1 MNSLGVIETRGLTA
15 AIQAADAACKAA
27 NVEIIGYRKVGSG
40 LVSVCFQG
48 EISAVK
54 TAIDHGVDVVSQKE
68 LVIGSLVIARPELSV
83 ITKLLTVKSK
93 KKAPAIAEITQETA
107 LETVVETVVETIAET
122 RVEAPVKN
130 EVENP
135 EVTKVVADLQV
146 QKIASETKAV
156 TDKAQSS
163 KKEIKPESRKGKK

>member
-40 LVSVCFQG
+40 LVSICFQG
-48 EISAVK
+48 EISAVR
-54 TAIDHGVDVVSQKE
+54 TAVDHGVDVVSQKE
-68 LVIGSLVIARPELSV
+68 LVIGSLVIARPEPSV
-83 ITKLLTVKSK
+83 ITKLLTVKGK
-93 KKAPAIAEITQETA
+93 KKAPIVAEKAQETVI
-107 LETVVETVVETIAET
+107 EKVVETAVET

-130 EVENP
+130 EIEHI
-135 EVTKVVADLQV
+135 ETTKEVADLKAQN
-146 QKIASETKAV
+146 IASETKTV

>member
-48 EISAVK
+48 EISAVR
-54 TAIDHGVDVVSQKE
+54 TAVDHGVDVVSQKE
-68 LVIGSLVIARPELSV
+68 LVIGSLVIARPEASV
-83 ITKLLTVKSK
+83 ITKLLTIKGK
-93 KKAPAIAEITQETA
+93 KKAPIVAEKVQETA
-107 LETVVETVVETIAET
+107 IEA

-130 EVENP
+130 EIEHI
-135 EVTKVVADLQV
+135 EATKEIADLQA
-146 QKIASETKAV
+146 QNIASETKVV

-163 KKEIKPESRKGKK
+163 KKELKPESRKGKK

>member
-40 LVSVCFQG
+40 LVSICFQG
-48 EISAVK
+48 EISAVR
-54 TAIDHGVDVVSQKE
+54 TAVDHGVDVVSQKE
-68 LVIGSLVIARPELSV
+68 LVIGSLVIARPEPSV
-83 ITKLLTVKSK
+83 ITKLLTIKSK
-93 KKAPAIAEITQETA
+93 KKAPAVAEKVQETA
-107 LETVVETVVETIAET
+107 IENVVETVVETII
-122 RVEAPVKN
+122 EAPV
-130 EVENP
+130 ENA
-135 EVTKVVADLQV
+135 EATKAVADLQAPN
-146 QKIASETKAV
+146 IASETKAA

>member
-54 TAIDHGVDVVSQKE
+54 TAIDHGVEVVSQKE
-68 LVIGSLVIARPELSV
+68 LVIGSLVIARPEPSV
-83 ITKLLTVKSK
+83 IAKLLTVKHQ
-93 KKAPAIAEITQETA
+93 KKAPIMAKAVPPVMTETQ
-107 LETVVETVVETIAET
+107 TVVIETTATNMAEKVEE
-122 RVEAPVKN
+122 K
-130 EVENP
+130 
-135 EVTKVVADLQV
+135 VADNGEIAKDIADPLAHNV
-146 QKIASETKAV
+146 ASETQAV
-156 TDKAQSS
+156 TDKAQNS
-163 KKEIKPESRKGKK
+163 KKEIKPEGRKGKKQ

>member
-93 KKAPAIAEITQETA
+93 KKAPAVAEKVQETA
-107 LETVVETVVETIAET
+107 IENIVETVVETII
-122 RVEAPVKN
+122 EAPVKN
-130 EVENP
+130 DVENA
-135 EVTKVVADLQV
+135 EATKAVADLQV
-146 QKIASETKAV
+146 QNIASETKTA
-156 TDKAQSS
+156 TST
-163 KKEIKPESRKGKK
+163 P

>member
-40 LVSVCFQG
+40 LVSICFQG
-48 EISAVK
+48 EISAVR
-54 TAIDHGVDVVSQKE
+54 TAVDHGVDVVSQKE
-68 LVIGSLVIARPELSV
+68 LVIGSLVIARPEPSV
-83 ITKLLTVKSK
+83 ITKLLTVKGK
-93 KKAPAIAEITQETA
+93 KKAPIVAEKVQETVI
-107 LETVVETVVETIAET
+107 EKVVETAVET

-130 EVENP
+130 EIEHI
-135 EVTKVVADLQV
+135 ETTKEVADLKAQN
-146 QKIASETKAV
+146 IASETKAV

>member
-40 LVSVCFQG
+40 LVSICFQG
-48 EISAVK
+48 EISAVR
-54 TAIDHGVDVVSQKE
+54 TAVDHGVDVVSQKE
-68 LVIGSLVIARPELSV
+68 LVIGSLVIARPEPSV
-83 ITKLLTVKSK
+83 ITKLLTVKGK
-93 KKAPAIAEITQETA
+93 KKAPIVAEKTQETVI
-107 LETVVETVVETIAET
+107 EKVVETAVETAVKT

-130 EVENP
+130 EIEHIETTK
-135 EVTKVVADLQV
+135 EVTDLKAQN
-146 QKIASETKAV
+146 IASETKVV

>member
-48 EISAVK
+48 EISAVR
-54 TAIDHGVDVVSQKE
+54 TAVDHGVDVVSQKE
-68 LVIGSLVIARPELSV
+68 LVIGSLVIARPEASV
-83 ITKLLTVKSK
+83 ITKLLAIKGK
-93 KKAPAIAEITQETA
+93 KKAPIVAEKVQETA
-107 LETVVETVVETIAET
+107 IEA

-130 EVENP
+130 EIEHI
-135 EVTKVVADLQV
+135 EATKEIADLQA
-146 QKIASETKAV
+146 QNIASETKAV

-163 KKEIKPESRKGKK
+163 KKELKPESRKGKK

>member
-40 LVSVCFQG
+40 LVSICFQG
-48 EISAVK
+48 EISAVR

-68 LVIGSLVIARPELSV
+68 LVIGSLVIARPEPSV
-83 ITKLLTVKSK
+83 ITKLLTVKGK
-93 KKAPAIAEITQETA
+93 KKAPIVAEKVQEAAIEK
-107 LETVVETVVETIAET
+107 VVETI
-122 RVEAPVKN
+122 VEAPVKN
-130 EVENP
+130 EVEKL
-135 EVTKVVADLQV
+135 EAIKAVADLKAQN
-146 QKIASETKAV
+146 IASETKAV
-156 TDKAQSS
+156 TDKAQNS

>member
-40 LVSVCFQG
+40 LVSICFQG
-48 EISAVK
+48 EISAVR
-54 TAIDHGVDVVSQKE
+54 TAVDHGVDVVSQKE
-68 LVIGSLVIARPELSV
+68 LVIGSLVIARPEPSV
-83 ITKLLTVKSK
+83 ITKLLTVKGK
-93 KKAPAIAEITQETA
+93 KKAPIVAEKVQESAIEK
-107 LETVVETVVETIAET
+107 VVETAVKT

-130 EVENP
+130 EIEHIETTK
-135 EVTKVVADLQV
+135 EVTDLKAQN
-146 QKIASETKAV
+146 IASETKVV

>member
-40 LVSVCFQG
+40 LVSICFQG
-48 EISAVK
+48 EISAVR
-54 TAIDHGVDVVSQKE
+54 TAVDHGVDVVSQKE
-68 LVIGSLVIARPELSV
+68 LVIGSLVIARPDPSV
-83 ITKLLTVKSK
+83 ITKLLTVKGK
-93 KKAPAIAEITQETA
+93 KKAPIVAEKVQESAIEK
-107 LETVVETVVETIAET
+107 VVETAVKT

-130 EVENP
+130 EIEHIETTK
-135 EVTKVVADLQV
+135 EVTDLKAQN
-146 QKIASETKAV
+146 IASETKVV

>member
-107 LETVVETVVETIAET
+107 LETVVETIAETRAET

-146 QKIASETKAV
+146 QKIASETKAA

>member
-40 LVSVCFQG
+40 LVSICFQG
-48 EISAVK
+48 EISAVR
-54 TAIDHGVDVVSQKE
+54 TAVDHGVDVVSQKE
-68 LVIGSLVIARPELSV
+68 LVIGSLVIARPEPSV
-83 ITKLLTVKSK
+83 ITKLLTVKGK
-93 KKAPAIAEITQETA
+93 KKAPIVAEKAQETVI
-107 LETVVETVVETIAET
+107 EKVVETAVKT

-130 EVENP
+130 EIEHIETTK
-135 EVTKVVADLQV
+135 EVTDLKAQN
-146 QKIASETKAV
+146 IASETKVV

>member
-40 LVSVCFQG
+40 LVSICFQG
-48 EISAVK
+48 EISAVR
-54 TAIDHGVDVVSQKE
+54 TAVDHGVDVVSQKE
-68 LVIGSLVIARPELSV
+68 LVIGSLVIARPGPSV
-83 ITKLLTVKSK
+83 ITKLLTVKGK
-93 KKAPAIAEITQETA
+93 KKAPIVAEKAQETVI
-107 LETVVETVVETIAET
+107 EKVVETAVET

-130 EVENP
+130 EIEHI
-135 EVTKVVADLQV
+135 ETTKEVADLKAQN
-146 QKIASETKAV
+146 IASETKAV

>member
-40 LVSVCFQG
+40 LVSICFQG
-48 EISAVK
+48 EISAVR
-54 TAIDHGVDVVSQKE
+54 TAVDHGVDVVSQKE
-68 LVIGSLVIARPELSV
+68 LVIGSLVIARPEPSV
-83 ITKLLTVKSK
+83 ITKLLTIKSK
-93 KKAPAIAEITQETA
+93 KKAPAVAEKVQETA
-107 LETVVETVVETIAET
+107 IEKVVETVVETI
-122 RVEAPVKN
+122 VEAPV
-130 EVENP
+130 ENA
-135 EVTKVVADLQV
+135 EATKAVADLQAPN
-146 QKIASETKAV
+146 IASETKAA

>member
-40 LVSVCFQG
+40 LVSICFQG
-48 EISAVK
+48 EISAVR

-68 LVIGSLVIARPELSV
+68 LVIGSLVIARPEPSV

-93 KKAPAIAEITQETA
+93 KKAPAVAEITQETA
-107 LETVVETVVETIAET
+107 LEKAAETVVET
-122 RVEAPVKN
+122 PVKN
-130 EVENP
+130 EVENLD
-135 EVTKVVADLQV
+135 VTKAVADLQA
-146 QKIASETKAV
+146 QNIASETKAA

>member
-48 EISAVK
+48 EISAVR
-54 TAIDHGVDVVSQKE
+54 TAVDHGVDVVSQKE
-68 LVIGSLVIARPELSV
+68 LVIGSLVIARPEASV
-83 ITKLLTVKSK
+83 ITKLLTIKGK
-93 KKAPAIAEITQETA
+93 KKAPIVAEKVQETA
-107 LETVVETVVETIAET
+107 IEA

-130 EVENP
+130 EIEHI
-135 EVTKVVADLQV
+135 EATKEIAGLQA
-146 QKIASETKAV
+146 QNIASETKAV

-163 KKEIKPESRKGKK
+163 KKELKPESRKGKK

>member
-40 LVSVCFQG
+40 LVSICFQG
-48 EISAVK
+48 EISAVR
-54 TAIDHGVDVVSQKE
+54 TAVDHGVDVVSQKE
-68 LVIGSLVIARPELSV
+68 LVIGSLVIARPEPSV
-83 ITKLLTVKSK
+83 ITKLLTVKGK
-93 KKAPAIAEITQETA
+93 KKAPAVTEKMQETA
-107 LETVVETVVETIAET
+107 LETVIETL
-122 RVEAPVKN
+122 VEAPVKN
-130 EVENP
+130 EVERL
-135 EVTKVVADLQV
+135 ETTKAAADLQA
-146 QKIASETKAV
+146 QTMASETKAA

>member
-54 TAIDHGVDVVSQKE
+54 TAVDHGVDVVSQKE
-68 LVIGSLVIARPELSV
+68 LVIGSLVIARPEPSV
-83 ITKLLTVKSK
+83 ISKLLTIKSK
-93 KKAPAIAEITQETA
+93 KKAQPADYVKSHATVNSDIDATKEKSVIASPEKEVID
-107 LETVVETVVETIAET
+107 
-122 RVEAPVKN
+122 PVISN
-130 EVENP
+130 
-135 EVTKVVADLQV
+135 A
-146 QKIASETKAV
+146 ISETKV
-156 TDKAQSS
+156 ETDKAENS
-163 KKEIKPESRKGKK
+163 KKESKSESRKGKK

>member
-40 LVSVCFQG
+40 LVSICFQG
-48 EISAVK
+48 EISAVR
-54 TAIDHGVDVVSQKE
+54 TAVDHGVDVVSQKE
-68 LVIGSLVIARPELSV
+68 LVIGSLVIARPESSV
-83 ITKLLTVKSK
+83 ITKLLTVKGK
-93 KKAPAIAEITQETA
+93 KKAPIVAEKAQETVI
-107 LETVVETVVETIAET
+107 EKVVETAVET

-130 EVENP
+130 EIEHI
-135 EVTKVVADLQV
+135 ETTKEVADLKAQN
-146 QKIASETKAV
+146 IASETKAV

>member
-40 LVSVCFQG
+40 LVSICFQG
-48 EISAVK
+48 EISAVR

-68 LVIGSLVIARPELSV
+68 LVIGSLVIARPEPSV
-83 ITKLLTVKSK
+83 ITKLLTVKGK
-93 KKAPAIAEITQETA
+93 KKAPIVAEKVQEAAIEKVVET
-107 LETVVETVVETIAET
+107 TVETVVETRA
-122 RVEAPVKN
+122 EAPVKN
-130 EVENP
+130 KIEYI
-135 EVTKVVADLQV
+135 EVTKEVADLKAQN
-146 QKIASETKAV
+146 IASETKAV

>member
-40 LVSVCFQG
+40 LVSICFQG
-48 EISAVK
+48 EISAVR
-54 TAIDHGVDVVSQKE
+54 TAVDHGVDVVTQKE
-68 LVIGSLVIARPELSV
+68 LVIGSLVIARPEPSV
-83 ITKLLTVKSK
+83 ITKLLTVKGK
-93 KKAPAIAEITQETA
+93 KKAPIVAEKAQETVI
-107 LETVVETVVETIAET
+107 ETVVETAVKT

-130 EVENP
+130 EIEHI
-135 EVTKVVADLQV
+135 ETTKEVADLKAQN
-146 QKIASETKAV
+146 IASETKAV

>member
-40 LVSVCFQG
+40 LVSICFQG
-48 EISAVK
+48 EISAVR
-54 TAIDHGVDVVSQKE
+54 TAVDHGVDVVSQKE
-68 LVIGSLVIARPELSV
+68 LVIGSLVIARPEPSV
-83 ITKLLTVKSK
+83 ITKLLTVKGK
-93 KKAPAIAEITQETA
+93 KKALIVAEKAQETVI
-107 LETVVETVVETIAET
+107 EKVVETVVET

-130 EVENP
+130 EIEHI
-135 EVTKVVADLQV
+135 ETTKEVADLKAQN
-146 QKIASETKAV
+146 IASETKAV

>member
-93 KKAPAIAEITQETA
+93 KKAPAVAEITQETA
-107 LETVVETVVETIAET
+107 LETVVETIAET

-163 KKEIKPESRKGKK
+163 KKEIKPESCKGKK